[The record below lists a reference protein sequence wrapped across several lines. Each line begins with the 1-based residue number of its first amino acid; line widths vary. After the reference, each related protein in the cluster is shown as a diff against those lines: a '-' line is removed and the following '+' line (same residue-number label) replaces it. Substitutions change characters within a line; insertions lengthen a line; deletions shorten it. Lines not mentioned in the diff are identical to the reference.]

1 MSKKFTSWNNIKINI
16 EKKKEKIYF
25 KEREIYWANIGENI
39 GFEQGGKGDDFTR
52 PLLIF
57 KKFSNNIFF
66 GIPLSTKRKNGTF
79 FFEFIFKDNKISTA
93 LLVQTKMYDVKRLDK
108 KIGKISVEDFKRL
121 KIKFNELLN
130 D

>member
-1 MSKKFTSWNNIKINI
+1 MPKKFTSWNNIKINI

-93 LLVQTKMYDVKRLDK
+93 LLVQAKMYDVKRLDK

>member
-1 MSKKFTSWNNIKINI
+1 MPKKFTSWNNIKINI

-66 GIPLSTKRKNGTF
+66 GIPLSTKRKNGSF
-79 FFEFIFKDNKISTA
+79 FFEFIFKDANSNNNCNFFKNKIES
-93 LLVQTKMYDVKRLDK
+93 
-108 KIGKISVEDFKRL
+108 
-121 KIKFNELLN
+121 
-130 D
+130 

>member
-1 MSKKFTSWNNIKINI
+1 MPKKFTSWNNIKINI

-66 GIPLSTKRKNGTF
+66 GIPLSTKRKNGSF

-93 LLVQTKMYDVKRLDK
+93 LLVQAKMYDVKRLDK

>member
-1 MSKKFTSWNNIKINI
+1 MPKKFTSWNNIKINI

-121 KIKFNELLN
+121 KIKFNKLLN